1 MAYQLADLP
10 LNALIGPL
18 AHAEDVLARLDER
31 VARSAVRDG
40 FVERQNFYDAAAA
53 LWLEGE
59 LVHVEDLVLHDAHM
73 DIRTPTHE
81 LTRAHAVLRARRR
94 IIAEKPDWAPSRA
107 GVFVLRGREGEGGR
121 NGAAP
126 GTGASGPLASAAA
139 GPGRN
144 AGETDL
150 ADESEENDALRQ
162 ELSEIDALL
171 ARSSRLLAGEGFFAP
186 QTVGDQDFDAAGQ
199 GTKARDVA
207 NARSEDHL
215 GPLIRDLDWDED
227 QRLAE
232 WLDIVEQT
240 RRETMPAVLAAAI
253 AWEAWESKEPLQHQH
268 WLGNLLVAAL
278 LRERGKLA
286 SHLFALNTGL
296 RLSARDKRKSPVR
309 STRLFA
315 FLDAIA
321 EGASLGLKEI
331 DRLAMAKGQMER
343 RLRNRRKNSSLP
355 ALVEL
360 VLARPVVSAGLVA
373 AELKVSQRAALDLLA
388 ELGIR
393 EVTGR
398 GRYRAWGVL

>member
-1 MAYQLADLP
+1 
-10 LNALIGPL
+10 
-18 AHAEDVLARLDER
+18 
-31 VARSAVRDG
+31 
-40 FVERQNFYDAAAA
+40 
-53 LWLEGE
+53 
-59 LVHVEDLVLHDAHM
+59 
-73 DIRTPTHE
+73 
-81 LTRAHAVLRARRR
+81 
-94 IIAEKPDWAPSRA
+94 
-107 GVFVLRGREGEGGR
+107 
-121 NGAAP
+121 
-126 GTGASGPLASAAA
+126 
-139 GPGRN
+139 
-144 AGETDL
+144 
-150 ADESEENDALRQ
+150 
-162 ELSEIDALL
+162 
-171 ARSSRLLAGEGFFAP
+171 
-186 QTVGDQDFDAAGQ
+186 
-199 GTKARDVA
+199 VA